1 MVFQLVDYLTST
13 ALWIVLIILLLG
25 VCSVFF
31 YIKSY
36 KGEGIQKQIF
46 FGYGLFF
53 TCYGITRIFF
63 FLESMF
69 PRQTFPSELFTVLGS
84 SVIASAMLVQ
94 YSCFSSL
101 KST

>member
-46 FGYGLFF
+46 FGYGLL
-53 TCYGITRIFF
+53 RNNANL
-63 FLESMF
+63 FL
-69 PRQTFPSELFTVLGS
+69 LGKH
-84 SVIASAMLVQ
+84 VP
-94 YSCFSSL
+94 
-101 KST
+101 